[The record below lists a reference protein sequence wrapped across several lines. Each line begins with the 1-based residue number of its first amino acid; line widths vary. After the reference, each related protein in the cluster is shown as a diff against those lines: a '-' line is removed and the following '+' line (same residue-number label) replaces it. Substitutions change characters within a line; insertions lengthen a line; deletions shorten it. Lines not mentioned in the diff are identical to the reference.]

1 MAWTLLPTD
10 YTDAVWS
17 GLKKYSQVDNSDGTV
32 SFQDVTVY
40 TNREKSFFGAK
51 DANRMNEA
59 LNYIMS
65 MLESGTDLY
74 EEFQTYF
81 TTQKQ
86 LFESAGN
93 KVIENVRALTNE
105 EYDSYVTYV
114 ADLKERGDSS
124 LAEIEQ
130 TYEEHMTSYE
140 SEQKKAFDTWFAA
153 IQESL
158 SEDVAGSLQNQI
170 TEVEER
176 LSSLEYMTLQN
187 DFSVPLE
194 VQDTDG
200 SILADDLGYAIV
212 ADWKYKEV

>member
-1 MAWTLLPTD
+1 MAWKLLPTD

-17 GLKKYSQVDNSDGTV
+17 GLKRYTQVDNSDGTV
-32 SFQDVTVY
+32 SFNDVTTY
-40 TNREKSFFGAK
+40 TNKEKSFFGAK

-86 LFESAGN
+86 LFESSGN
-93 KVIENVRALTNE
+93 KVIENVRALTNA

-140 SEQKKAFDTWFAA
+140 SEQKKAFDTWFDT
-153 IQESL
+153 IKGQL
-158 SEDVAGSLQNQI
+158 SEDVAGSLQNQT
-170 TEVEER
+170 TELDER
-176 LSSLEYMTLQN
+176 LSALEHMVLKN
-187 DFSVPLE
+187 DFTAPLT
-194 VQDTDG
+194 VDNSGT
-200 SILADDLGYAIV
+200 LLVDDLGFAIV